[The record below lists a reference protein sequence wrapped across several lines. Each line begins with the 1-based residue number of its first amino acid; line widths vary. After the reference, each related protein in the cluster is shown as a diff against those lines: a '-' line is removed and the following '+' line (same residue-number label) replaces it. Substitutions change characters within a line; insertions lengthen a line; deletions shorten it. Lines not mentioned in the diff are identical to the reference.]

1 MIQNIFMKNIFL
13 LIIVNFIF
21 SQFVNAQKTFPQ
33 NGPYDVRQDWY
44 AFTNATI
51 YKKWDEKIENAT
63 LLIKN
68 GKVEACG
75 KSVVI
80 PTGATIIDLKG
91 KYIYPSFIDLYCDY
105 GIENN
110 IDPNLPNNRRNR
122 SGGPNNMSNKKGAF
136 SWNEA
141 LKSEQ
146 NASEMFL
153 ANKEKAKGWLSQ
165 GFGSVLTHKMDGICR
180 GASTLVTLGDD
191 NEHELILKS
200 KAAHQMSFKK
210 GSSSQDYPSSLM
222 GSIALLRQ
230 TYYDGQWYKNQNEEV
245 NLSLAAWNDLHPL
258 CQIFDVDD
266 KQDLLR
272 ASKLGK
278 EFAVSYIIKGAGD
291 EYQRLDEIKAAGNP
305 LILPINFPNAM
316 DVEDPLQ
323 VNSVNYADLLHWELA
338 PTNLG
343 LVDKAGIEFCITSFG
358 LSKKED
364 FLLNL
369 KKAISYGLSEDAA
382 LKALT
387 TTPAKLISVEN
398 IIGSL
403 ENGKVANFIITNTNI
418 FSKEGKVLNNWV
430 NGKPVLQYDL
440 EPLIISGNYNLILDG
455 YVYKAIVKNN
465 STKPD
470 ISFKMNDS
478 TDIKWEVQLTDNL
491 LVATF
496 QNPDKSGIT
505 RLQGVIENKI
515 NGVGINSNNR
525 QFNWSMEYVNAS
537 NMDSSTQDKLPNL
550 AELGKVVYPFMT
562 YGWTKKPTDNNYL
575 IKNCTIWTNEIE
587 GKLINT
593 DLLLQNGKIAKI
605 GKNITEP
612 NAIIIDGTDKQIT
625 AGIIDEH
632 SHIAASRGINE
643 GTQESSA
650 EVRIADIINA
660 DDINIYRQLAGGV
673 TTSHILHGSANP
685 IGGQTQLIKLRWG
698 YSPEAMKFEGADGF
712 IKFALGENVKRASYQ
727 DPNNRFPQTRMGVE
741 QVYDDYFTRAREYER
756 IKKSGKP
763 YRKDLDLEA
772 ILEIL
777 DKKRFITCHSYV
789 QSEINMLMKMA
800 EKHSFRVNTFTHILE
815 GYKVADKMVRHG
827 VGGSTFSDWWAYK
840 HEVYDAIPYNGALM
854 HDQGV
859 VVAFNS
865 DDAEMA
871 RRLNQEAGKAI
882 MYGNVKEEDALKFVT
897 LNPAKLL
904 HIDHRVGSIKVGK
917 DADVVIWSGHPLSVY
932 SKAEMTFVD
941 GIKFY
946 DRTEE
951 SKVINQFN
959 AEKFRLIQKMM
970 ESKKAGNKVNPIK
983 NRPHRY
989 YHCEDIEDEM
999 SDEEHIH

>member
-1 MIQNIFMKNIFL
+1 MKNIFL

-21 SQFVNAQKTFPQ
+21 IQFVNAQKTFPQ

-44 AFTNATI
+44 AITNATI
-51 YKKWDEKIENAT
+51 YKKWDEKIENAS

-122 SGGPNNMSNKKGAF
+122 SGGPNNMSSKKGAF

-146 NASEMFL
+146 NAIEMFL

-165 GFGSVLTHKMDGICR
+165 GFGSVLTHKMDGISR
-180 GASTLVTLGDD
+180 GTSTLVTLGDD

-200 KAAHQMSFKK
+200 KAAHQLSFKK

-245 NLSLAAWNDLHPL
+245 NLSLAAWNDLQPL

-278 EFAVSYIIKGAGD
+278 EFAVNYIIKGAGD

-323 VNSVNYADLLHWELA
+323 VNSVNYGDLLHWELA

-387 TTPAKLISVEN
+387 ATPAKLISVEN

-418 FSKEGKVLNNWV
+418 FSKDGKVLNNWV
-430 NGKPVLQYDL
+430 NGKPVLQNDL

-455 YVYKAIVKNN
+455 NVYKAIVKNN
-465 STKPD
+465 SIKPD

-478 TDIKWEVQLTDNL
+478 TDIKLEVQLTDNL

-525 QFNWSMEYVNAS
+525 QFNWSMEYLNAS
-537 NMDSSTQDKLPNL
+537 NMDSSTQDKKPNI

-562 YGWTKKPTDNNYL
+562 YGWTKKPTANNYL

-593 DLLLQNGKIAKI
+593 DLLLQNGKIAKV
-605 GKNITEP
+605 GKNIFEP

-650 EVRIADIINA
+650 EVRIGDIINA

-741 QVYDDYFTRAREYER
+741 QVYNDYFTRAREYER

-946 DRTEE
+946 DRSEE

-999 SDEEHIH
+999 GDVQSLH